1 MKIHYF
7 LSLPF
12 FILTFSV
19 SSFAETFR
27 AGYISQTL
35 KSEILETLSSVKN
48 EVPNDQL
55 TALETKQCA
64 KAYAKLFSKDQF
76 KMSVYFGYGDME
88 KSDYTTDLDER
99 RFFESFLT
107 MECREGISLCG
118 FEKTKSKTKPN
129 TYSKKIQ
136 LNQRTVDFQIALYHS
151 SLTEIEKINRSTEK
165 KQQHN
170 LSRHLQLK
178 YIESLI
184 NDDAVMY
191 FGHARRGSG
200 PGFFPL
206 DEKSWLWL
214 KTYSTTPFLNEI
226 NKSLQKSKKSAA
238 LIGMINCDGE
248 GHYGKYL
255 NQYAKKSSLF
265 LTRQTTEGG
274 DALRTLVI
282 GVDGLL
288 SESCEPQMN
297 ALLKKSVAYVFYDAK
312 EKPPKSISK
321 VQPKFFKFYDA
332 DKIYGETYWQGIL
345 KIVTENETVMLASE
359 LEP

>member
-27 AGYISQTL
+27 AGYISRPL

-107 MECREGISLCG
+107 MDCREGVSLCG
-118 FEKTKSKTKPN
+118 FEKTKPN
-129 TYSKKIQ
+129 TYSKKIT
-136 LNQRTVDFQIALYHS
+136 LNQRTVDFQISLYHS
-151 SLTEIEKINRSTEK
+151 SLTEVEKINRVTEK
-165 KQQHN
+165 DRQDK
-170 LSRHLQLK
+170 LSRQLQLN
-178 YIESLI
+178 YINSLI

-200 PGFFPL
+200 PGFFPI
-206 DEKSWLWL
+206 DEKSWFWL
-214 KTYSTTPFLNEI
+214 KTYSTTPFLKEI
-226 NKSLQKSKKSAA
+226 NKSLLKSKKSAG
-238 LIGMINCDGE
+238 LIGMINCDGG
-248 GHYGKYL
+248 GHYGKYV
-255 NQYAKKSSLF
+255 NQLAKNSSLF
-265 LTRQTTEGG
+265 LRRQTTEGG
-274 DALRTLVI
+274 DALRVLVI

-297 ALLKKSVAYVFYDAK
+297 ALLKKSVAYVFYNAK
-312 EKPPKSISK
+312 EKPPKSMSK

-332 DKIYGETYWQGIL
+332 DKIYGETYWQGLL
-345 KIVTENETVMLASE
+345 KIVTEDETVMLASE